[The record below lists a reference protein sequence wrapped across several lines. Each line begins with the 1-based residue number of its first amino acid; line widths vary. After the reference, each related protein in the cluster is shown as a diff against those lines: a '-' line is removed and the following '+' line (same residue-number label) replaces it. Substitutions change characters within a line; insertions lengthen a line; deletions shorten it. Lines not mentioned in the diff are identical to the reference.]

1 MSIIFMILHRNIC
14 QICKPLRTLH
24 SFIVKI
30 GIIIIKCLALEL
42 LPEQKK
48 LLSDTFNNLFFS
60 LRSVCGKNAVNG
72 VLFYPEEISN
82 EIELKM

>member
-1 MSIIFMILHRNIC
+1 MSIIFMILHRYIC

-48 LLSDTFNNLFFS
+48 NYYQTLSIIYFS
-60 LRSVCGKNAVNG
+60 PFAPSVA
-72 VLFYPEEISN
+72 
-82 EIELKM
+82 KMP